1 MVHGCCVFSLLS
13 TQEDFQGRI
22 SAASGGYV
30 FLLFVYSRSHSLD
43 LAGAKGVDFV
53 SGGSTEESCLI
64 SRKQSFRFIGISPQ
78 LQKKK
83 QMEMYLVTRFSNCV
97 WNYCLGLHASVH
109 SIHPLDKWDGYL
121 LDRRMSNGL

>member
-1 MVHGCCVFSLLS
+1 MVHGCVFSLLS

-30 FLLFVYSRSHSLD
+30 FCLFVYSRSHSLD

-53 SGGSTEESCLI
+53 SGGSTETSCLI

-78 LQKKK
+78 QQQKKNGNVSGDQILK
-83 QMEMYLVTRFSNCV
+83 LCLELLFRTPCV
-97 WNYCLGLHASVH
+97 R
-109 SIHPLDKWDGYL
+109 P
-121 LDRRMSNGL
+121 